1 MPRLPV
7 VLRMIVTVVAIAI
20 GVEGGYRLYLYF
32 KHPNYFKTTDI
43 DSAEF
48 SVADVSQWN
57 YDPAY
62 GYNYIPSLKIQFAS
76 FKGGVVVGCGQAQ
89 SANEQGNFGPPV
101 LDFDSADVKIAIFG
115 DSFLGAQVT
124 GPSWAKMLGEKLE
137 SKLHKTVRVM
147 NMGRDGYGLPQM
159 VALANGKLK
168 DLRPA
173 LIVFSVQDVSF
184 GRGRSWRTTI
194 GSGDDVRVY
203 TSVENAPYP
212 NPEEAADTT
221 IVVPSVSRIWCENQL
236 QKSLDEQKSDPLLQ
250 KIVVKHREIA
260 IRNGSPNADLFDF
273 KTSYV
278 YGLIRYR
285 SPFRSQ
291 WRKMMP
297 STNPE
302 VTYEDYRDDPKFMA
316 DIAGVMNS
324 GVPYVFAHLALGTSI
339 SEGRESDL
347 DVRSRKLMESLRNVT
362 GAEIYKTTDFIS
374 LSRED
379 ALRMCLSAIDCH
391 PSEFGHG
398 VYADVVAK
406 MILRSGFR

>member
-7 VLRMIVTVVAIAI
+7 VLRMIMTVVAIAI
-20 GVEGGYRLYLYF
+20 GVEGGYRLHLYF
-32 KHPNYFKTTDI
+32 KHPNYFKSTDI
-43 DSAEF
+43 DTAEF

-62 GYNYIPSLKIQFAS
+62 GYSYIPSLKVEFTS
-76 FKGGVVVGCGQAQ
+76 FKGGVVVGCMPAQ

-101 LDFDSADVKIAIFG
+101 FDFDSAEVKIAVFG

-147 NMGRDGYGLPQM
+147 NMGRDGYGLAQM

-173 LIVFSVQDVSF
+173 LIVFSIQDGSF
-184 GRGRSWRTTI
+184 GRARSWRTTI

-221 IVVPSVSRIWCENQL
+221 IVVPSASRIWCENQL
-236 QKSLDEQKSDPLLQ
+236 QKTLDEQKSDPLLQ
-250 KIVVKHREIA
+250 KIVLKHREIA

-278 YGLIRYR
+278 YGLLRYR

-297 STNPE
+297 SVNPE

-324 GVPYVFAHLALGTSI
+324 GVPYVFAHLALGRAI

-362 GAEIYKTTDFIS
+362 GAEIYQTTDFIS

-379 ALRMCLSAIDCH
+379 ALRMCLSATDCH

-398 VYADVVAK
+398 VYADAVAK